1 MSEHV
6 PLDYER
12 ITTPRGPSL
21 GRLVLWLFVG
31 IFVIGT
37 VVFALLP
44 SLPHGYPTPPRRRC
58 ANNLRQI
65 GLAIMLYSDQNK
77 GQYPGKVGSLI
88 LTQGLGAEVFVCPAS
103 SDAVQKARPVQQAAT
118 LLSGTHCS
126 YVYVGAGVTSSAN
139 SDTVVAFELSDN
151 HGTGQGGNVL
161 YADAHVEWQRFDTLV
176 QLVPELEAGRNPPM
190 LRPLTEAQ
198 AKMIYDQK
206 WVPQLSSI
214 KNGFWAA
221 SLPRPSTRPSAEGN

>member
-1 MSEHV
+1 MPEHV

-12 ITTPRGPSL
+12 ITPPRGPSL
-21 GRLVLWLFVG
+21 GRLMLWLFVG

-37 VVFALLP
+37 FVFALMP
-44 SLPHGYPTPPRRRC
+44 SLPHGHPPPPRILC

-65 GLAIMLYSDQNK
+65 GLAIMLYSGQNK
-77 GQYPGKVGSLI
+77 GQYPSYVGSLI
-88 LTQGLGAEVFVCPAS
+88 ITQGLGAEVFVCPAT
-103 SDAVQKARPVQQAAT
+103 SDTVQKARPAQQAAT

-126 YVYVGAGVTSSAN
+126 YVYVGAGVTTLAR
-139 SDTVVAFELSDN
+139 SDTVVAFELPGN
-151 HGTGQGGNVL
+151 HPEAFGNVL
-161 YADAHVEWQRFDTLV
+161 YADGHVETPPFETLV
-176 QLVPELEAGRNPPM
+176 QLVPELEAGRNPPA

-198 AKMIYDQK
+198 AKMIYDTK

-221 SLPRPSTRPSAEGN
+221 SLPRPSTRPSWEGN